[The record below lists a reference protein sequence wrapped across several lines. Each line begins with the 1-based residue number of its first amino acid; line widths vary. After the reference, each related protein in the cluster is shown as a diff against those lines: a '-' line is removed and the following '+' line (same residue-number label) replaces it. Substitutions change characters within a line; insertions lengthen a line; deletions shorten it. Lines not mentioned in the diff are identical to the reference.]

1 MVVLYHDWLQ
11 ETILKKNI
19 DPRGLARETGLPKHL
34 IDSFRKGEI
43 LPNSFQME
51 KIRKALGISIGD
63 MPDFS
68 IKKSSKLVPV
78 REHESGIKKETVK
91 NNIKSNHKTP
101 LQPIIDNTCVLTG
114 AKNVERCHY
123 DGPMQ
128 HLFGKGMSEKCDNL
142 FVAEVSHE
150 KHMEFHDPKTRK
162 SIERSHEFLVAI
174 LLTIKRKVENGQ
186 IIFK

>member
-1 MVVLYHDWLQ
+1 MKFHDWFQ
-11 ETILKKNI
+11 EKILKKGI
-19 DPRGLARETGLPKHL
+19 DPRILAKTTGLPKHL

-43 LPNSFQME
+43 LPNSFQIE
-51 KIRKALGISIGD
+51 KIRKALDISVED

-68 IKKSSKLVPV
+68 VQKSSKLEPV
-78 REHESGIKKETVK
+78 REHKTGIKKEPVK
-91 NNIKSNHKTP
+91 SKIKSNHKTP
-101 LQPIIDNTCVLTG
+101 LQPVIDNTCVLTG
-114 AKNVERCHY
+114 VPNAERCHY

>member
-1 MVVLYHDWLQ
+1 MNFHDWLQ
-11 ETILKKNI
+11 QTILDKKI
-19 DPRGLARETGLPKHL
+19 DPRVLARETALPKHL
-34 IDSFRKGEI
+34 IDSFRKGEM
-43 LPNSFQME
+43 LPNRFQAE
-51 KIRKALGISIGD
+51 KIRKAVDALVED

-68 IKKSSKLVPV
+68 VKKTSKPEPV
-78 REHESGIKKETVK
+78 RDHKSGIKREPAK
-91 NNIKSNHKTP
+91 NRIKNNHKTP
-101 LQPIIDNTCVLTG
+101 LQPIVDNTCVLTG
-114 AKNVERCHY
+114 SKNAERCHY